1 MSLSV
6 LSLTRLEKEL
16 SGGGLLGKGR
26 ASFDGQQW
34 VSRPE
39 MLRNV
44 LCSGRVA
51 PRPVANS
58 TVSAS
63 SASHLSK
70 RRLGW
75 PSCSLLSRPYISFLC
90 VDGGTLLVGFLFF
103 FSSSP
108 HHLER
113 VLLFIPQPLL
123 YAVQGRVCCV
133 YIFFKKR
140 PLFYFFSFHHRFYSS
155 NVWYGR
161 EKKESIGQP
170 KDREIFF
177 LLLLP
182 TAVLCCW
189 IVSIIGLAS
198 SPWVF
203 FRSSL

>member
-44 LCSGRVA
+44 LCSGRAA

-90 VDGGTLLVGFLFF
+90 VDGGPFSWASFF
-103 FSSSP
+103 FS
-108 HHLER
+108 
-113 VLLFIPQPLL
+113 LLPLTTL
-123 YAVQGRVCCV
+123 NVCC
-133 YIFFKKR
+133 YLSR
-140 PLFYFFSFHHRFYSS
+140 SPSS
-155 NVWYGR
+155 TPSRDAFVVC
-161 EKKESIGQP
+161 
-170 KDREIFF
+170 IFF
-177 LLLLP
+177 LKN
-182 TAVLCCW
+182 VLSSTSFH
-189 IVSIIGLAS
+189 SIIAFIHPMSDMEGRRRKVSVSRRIGKFFFFFFFQQLFFAVESLA
-198 SPWVF
+198 
-203 FRSSL
+203 

>member
-44 LCSGRVA
+44 LCSGRAA

-75 PSCSLLSRPYISFLC
+75 PSCSLLSRPCISFLC

-103 FSSSP
+103 LFFPSPPWTCVVIYPAAPPLRRPGTRLLCVYFFLKTSS
-108 HHLER
+108 LL
-113 VLLFIPQPLL
+113 LLFIP
-123 YAVQGRVCCV
+123 
-133 YIFFKKR
+133 
-140 PLFYFFSFHHRFYSS
+140 
-155 NVWYGR
+155 
-161 EKKESIGQP
+161 
-170 KDREIFF
+170 
-177 LLLLP
+177 
-182 TAVLCCW
+182 
-189 IVSIIGLAS
+189 
-198 SPWVF
+198 
-203 FRSSL
+203 SSLLFIQCLIWKGEEGKYRSAEG